1 MLTYANGV
9 DVGTKR
15 AEMDS
20 VNWDI
25 VDAIEED
32 YLFDE
37 IYQAINDSFL
47 HFQYKPEVIIN
58 A

>member
-1 MLTYANGV
+1 MLTCAGGLNIV
-9 DVGTKR
+9 NKM

-32 YLFDE
+32 YLFGE